1 MSQPVNVS
9 PAAGMTFL
17 SSVYAGSWRSALVSL
32 NGTSMYEMLRL
43 LDQIDRDDLFDLLNV
58 MPTLNFSIN
67 VARIEFAA
75 SVVLDRKLPASV
87 PADVQPQVADANTF
101 LKKRSPLRIPRDPTG
116 VYPAPIPNQTGLT
129 ADDYKDAAATLGC
142 SEAAIHAVADVESG
156 GRTGFSADGRPIIRY
171 ELHVFQRK
179 TKKRFDKTHPHLSEA
194 YKVGRTFHDGS
205 QGNEWS
211 MVYNAT
217 MLRGCEEEAAASA
230 SWGMFQIM
238 GGNFKAAGYSSALEF
253 ACDTFY
259 GSSVHLAAFVS
270 FCSSLGLAKYLQNKD
285 WAGFAKRYNG
295 PDYATHHYDQH
306 IASAY
311 KAHGG
316 T

>member
-1 MSQPVNVS
+1 MAQPVTVS

-17 SSVYAGSWRSALVSL
+17 SSVYMASWRSALVSL

-43 LDQIDRDDLFDLLNV
+43 LDQIDRDDLNDLLYALGAL
-58 MPTLNFSIN
+58 TFSIN
-67 VARIEFAA
+67 VPRIEFAA
-75 SVVLDRKLPASV
+75 SVVLDCKLPASV
-87 PADVQPQVADANTF
+87 PPDVQVADANTF

-116 VYPAPIPNQTGLT
+116 VYPAPIPSQPGLS
-129 ADDYKDAAATLGC
+129 ADDYKNAAATLGC

-194 YKVGRTFHDGS
+194 YKAGRTFHDGS

-211 MVYNAT
+211 MIYNAT
-217 MLRGCEEEAAASA
+217 MLRACEEAAAASA

-238 GGNFKAAGYSSALEF
+238 GGNFNAAGYSSALEF
-253 ACDTFY
+253 ARDTFA
-259 GSSVHLAAFVS
+259 GASVHLAAFVS

-306 IASAY
+306 IAAAY

>member
-1 MSQPVNVS
+1 MVQAVIVS

-17 SSVYAGSWRSALVSL
+17 SSVYMAGWRSALLSL

-43 LDQIDRDDLFDLLNV
+43 LDQIDRDDLADVLNALGA
-58 MPTLNFSIN
+58 LNFSIN
-67 VARIEFAA
+67 VPRIEFAA
-75 SVVLDRKLPASV
+75 DVVLNRKV
-87 PADVQPQVADANTF
+87 PAAVPSDVQVADANTF

-116 VYPAPIPNQTGLT
+116 VYPAPIPNQVGLT
-129 ADDYKDAAATLGC
+129 ADDYKNAAATLGC

-194 YKVGRTFHDGS
+194 YKAGRAFHDGS
-205 QGNEWS
+205 QANEWS
-211 MVYNAT
+211 MVYGAT
-217 MLRGCEEEAAASA
+217 MLRGCDEYAAASA

-238 GGNFKAAGYSSALEF
+238 GSNYAAAGYSSALEF
-253 ACDTFY
+253 ARDTFN
-259 GSSVHLAAFVS
+259 GASVHLDAFVS